1 MTTEEKT
8 PITRISSRRLAK
20 GLAVDWRRV
29 L

>member
-8 PITRISSRRLAK
+8 PITRTTSRRLAK
-20 GLAVDWRRV
+20 GLAIDWRGV